1 MTLRVAILMKDP
13 AEAKT
18 RLAGTLEFDARERL
32 ALTLFENT
40 LTFLVRTYGA
50 DRVGVVT
57 PSQRIAEL
65 AQTAGAA
72 VIDDDRSG
80 GINGAAALAARWAK
94 QSGASTLMIVH
105 ADIPV
110 LDESEFRQTEEAS
123 NAHDVV
129 IAGSAD
135 GGTNAILVT
144 PPDAISY
151 CFGRD
156 SAAAHEKAARAMGRS
171 SVVLKLPHLS
181 RDIDRPADLATH
193 PELAEVAVG
202 AGASDFHAFAVAGL
216 PEVVEGDDPS
226 QLIADALDRQ
236 GETLKAGDIV
246 VVAQKIVSKA
256 EGRLKTL
263 SAYVP
268 SSKAGEIAAKTGKD
282 ARKVEAILQESD
294 EILRTRDE
302 AHGGLIITRHKQG
315 WVCANAGIDESNI
328 VGGDG
333 ENILLLPEDP
343 DASAQRIRAALEQRF
358 GVSPGVIISDT
369 FGRPWRNGLV
379 NIAIGVAGV
388 PALIDWAGRPDAYG
402 RVLAVTMPAFAD
414 ELAAAAGLLMAKDAG
429 IPVVVMRGL
438 KWFEKPEAS
447 ARDVLRPVSQELFL

>member
-1 MTLRVAILMKDP
+1 M
-13 AEAKT
+13 
-18 RLAGTLEFDARERL
+18 
-32 ALTLFENT
+32 
-40 LTFLVRTYGA
+40 
-50 DRVGVVT
+50 
-57 PSQRIAEL
+57 
-65 AQTAGAA
+65 
-72 VIDDDRSG
+72 
-80 GINGAAALAARWAK
+80 
-94 QSGASTLMIVH
+94 
-105 ADIPV
+105 
-110 LDESEFRQTEEAS
+110 
-123 NAHDVV
+123 
-129 IAGSAD
+129 
-135 GGTNAILVT
+135 
-144 PPDAISY
+144 
-151 CFGRD
+151 
-156 SAAAHEKAARAMGRS
+156 
-171 SVVLKLPHLS
+171 
-181 RDIDRPADLATH
+181 
-193 PELAEVAVG
+193 
-202 AGASDFHAFAVAGL
+202 
-216 PEVVEGDDPS
+216 EGDDPS

-302 AHGGLIITRHKQG
+302 SHGGLIITRHKQG